1 MSGIDNRPGSEL
13 IIGRYRILYPLQ
25 EGGFGETF
33 LVEDIHLPSQRRC
46 VLKLLKPVHDNPEFY
61 KLIKDRFQR
70 EAAIQETLGEA
81 CIHIPR
87 LYAYFS
93 DSDRFYLVEEWID
106 GETLTTKVAEVGRFS
121 EVAVAEILSQLLL
134 TIDTVHQHQI
144 IHRDIK
150 PDNIILRR
158 RDGKPIL
165 IDFGA
170 VKESMGTTLESQ
182 GGRSI
187 VIGTASYMAPEQSVG
202 RPIYASDLYS
212 LGLTAVYL
220 LSGRSPGEMDHDPH
234 TGKVAWRS
242 QVPQVSEE
250 LAKII
255 ETAIQSHPQDRYASA
270 QDMFQA
276 LQMLQAGTLLEDIPT
291 LISRP
296 PSGNASGQNAIPSA
310 PGRQP
315 SEPPVAQAQT
325 PNFPVP
331 NVPIPIP
338 QVPTPQVPTPQVQ
351 NPPIPQS
358 QPQYQNLQQNL
369 SPTPQQNSQPPTA
382 QDPPQSSNS
391 ADLQTIVTSRNE
403 SLMNTQVVSPG
414 APSSNVQSNS
424 SSNRNSS
431 NAASQQIPLP
441 SGNRDW
447 LKAALIGGGVG
458 GGLLLGVLLLR
469 GQPSGVVVTPT
480 PSASP
485 SVVTSVSPSV
495 SATPTPSG
503 SAESPQ
509 PSKAASPEPD
519 TAEDTCGDVSGSGD
533 WYPVFINNADVRQVR
548 RKYCRDAI
556 AKTRDNGTPAVQVA
570 SFTDQQRA
578 VDFADR
584 VGGEVGEPYKVASS
598 KPSSNPDETPPKAET
613 PPKKNDPP
621 PKKTE
626 TNPKTGDTNAVII
639 GDSSSKN
646 IRRGPGSEFPVQ
658 HIAYPGDRVQITGS
672 EQDSGG
678 YVWYKV
684 YFPKSGASGWIAG
697 QLIQPD

>member
-1 MSGIDNRPGSEL
+1 MSGNENSPGSDL

-70 EAAIQETLGEA
+70 EAAIQETLGEI
-81 CIHIPR
+81 CPQIPR

-93 DSDRFYLVEEWID
+93 EGDRFYLVEEWID
-106 GETLTTKVAEVGRFS
+106 GDTLSAKVAEVGRFS
-121 EVAVAEILSQLLL
+121 EVAVIEILNQLLL
-134 TIDTVHQHQI
+134 TVDTVHQHQI

-150 PDNIILRR
+150 PDNVILRR
-158 RDGKPIL
+158 RDGKPVL

-170 VKESMGTTLESQ
+170 VKESMGATLDSQ
-182 GGRSI
+182 GVSGRSI
-187 VIGTASYMAPEQSVG
+187 IIGTANYMAPEQSVG
-202 RPIYASDLYS
+202 RPLYASDLYS

-220 LSGRSPGEMDHDPH
+220 LTGRSPGELHHDPH
-234 TGKVAWRS
+234 TGKVEWRS
-242 QVPQVSEE
+242 QIPQISEE

-255 ETAIQSHPQDRYASA
+255 DTAIHPHPQERYASA

-296 PSGNASGQNAIPSA
+296 QSGNEPKQNFIPLN
-310 PGRQP
+310 PIGQP
-315 SEPPVAQAQT
+315 SEPQAPIAQNSNPPI
-325 PNFPVP
+325 PNAS
-331 NVPIPIP
+331 IPIP
-338 QVPTPQVPTPQVQ
+338 QVPPA
-351 NPPIPQS
+351 
-358 QPQYQNLQQNL
+358 QPQYQNLQPPI
-369 SPTPQQNSQPPTA
+369 SPNQPQPSTQDMPATA
-382 QDPPQSSNS
+382 VSSRH
-391 ADLQTIVTSRNE
+391 Q
-403 SLMNTQVVSPG
+403 SLMSTEVVSP
-414 APSSNVQSNS
+414 AASPSNVQPQQ
-424 SSNRNSS
+424 
-431 NAASQQIPLP
+431 SQQIPSQ
-441 SGNRDW
+441 SGNKDW

-458 GGLLLGVLLLR
+458 GGLLIGALLLR
-469 GQPSGVVVTPT
+469 GQPSGVVVSPLPSASPSIVSSVSPSAIATPT

-485 SVVTSVSPSV
+485 E
-495 SATPTPSG
+495 AN
-503 SAESPQ
+503 SPQ
-509 PSKAASPEPD
+509 PSVAASPEPAN
-519 TAEDTCGDVSGSGD
+519 TAEDTCGDSGGNGE
-533 WYPVFINNADVRQVR
+533 WYPVFMNNADVRQVR

-570 SFTDQQRA
+570 SFTDRQRA
-578 VDFADR
+578 VAFADR
-584 VGGEVGEPYKVASS
+584 VGGEVGQPYKVGSS
-598 KPSSNPDETPPKAET
+598 VGSSQPSSSPSEPPSKTET
-613 PPKKNDPP
+613 P

-626 TNPKTGDTNAVII
+626 TETHLPKSETNNTKTGDSNAVII

-697 QLIQPD
+697 QLIRPD